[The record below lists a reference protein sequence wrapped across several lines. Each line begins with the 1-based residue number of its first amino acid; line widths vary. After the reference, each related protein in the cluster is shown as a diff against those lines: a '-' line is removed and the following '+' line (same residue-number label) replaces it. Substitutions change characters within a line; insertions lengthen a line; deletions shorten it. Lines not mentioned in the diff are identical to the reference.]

1 MSIGS
6 TQPFRPAGTA
16 QVAASTTSSNVSLS
30 GGGET
35 VLVYNGSSG
44 VAFIRF
50 GVGSSLQATNQDVPV
65 PPGTRMLVHVG
76 GPFVTTVAATLSA
89 GTGTVYFTRGDGTV
103 Y

>member
-16 QVAASTTSSNVSLS
+16 QVAASTTSSSVLLN
-30 GGGET
+30 GGGDA
-35 VLVYNGSSG
+35 VLVYNSSSA
-44 VAFIRF
+44 VAFIKF
-50 GVGSSLQATNQDVPV
+50 GVGSSLQATNQDLPV

-76 GPFVTTVAATLSA
+76 GPFVTTAAAILSA
-89 GTGTVYFTRGDGTV
+89 GAGTVYFTRGDGTI

>member
-16 QVAASTTSSNVSLS
+16 QVAAGTSSSNVLLN
-30 GGGET
+30 GGGES
-35 VLVYNGSSG
+35 VLVYNSSSA
-44 VAFIRF
+44 VAFVRF
-50 GVGSSLQATNQDVPV
+50 GVGSSLQATSQDVPV
-65 PPGTRMLVHVG
+65 PPGTRVLLHVG
-76 GPFVTTVAATLSA
+76 GPFVTTGAAMLSV